1 MPKENKNTNRR
12 SRRQCPEVDNEA
24 ASSGERGSTKPAI
37 GSNRY
42 SPFVRESQ
50 KRDSRMEKQI
60 VTMPSI
66 EVLHSISGGII
77 ENGIKYIMFP
87 LHLLRFCIFG
97 TISGAIDS
105 EKSGEARPANSSN
118 EKDETRDNKRDE
130 KGTKVREEKS
140 AKVREERGTKGV
152 ETSRDKSRESR
163 RSSKSRENE
172 STSKERSKAEDKND
186 EESTDD
192 MVTAE
197 EDSDSSMEH
206 WSNATSTM
214 LTASMD
220 YDNIERSMSYAIATE
235 PMDISMEE
243 QTHEKSYSAIKTSR
257 DSAVENKSS
266 SSNSS
271 VDEEIARIFQKQC
284 TSSEDEIAS
293 DRCKPFVAHKRE
305 RAKQTNFLC
314 NEKSNYSRS
323 KKEQQDNDRERT
335 KKPSSDVA
343 QHKRRKVTRDED
355 RHERQNDRKTETKT
369 REEKHGS
376 RHDTPS
382 KHRSRSSRTPVK
394 NKESKRK
401 DTKYKETATQTDSAF
416 SDDDV
421 EMIPID
427 VKLADKLFCCKHAAR
442 KSLSNHLQGKEVEQ
456 ELNYIADNE
465 DSADG
470 FKRVTRKRISSCSTS
485 SSSTDL
491 GFDERVSA
499 TPDTLSDNAFR
510 ICSRA
515 PPGFPELPQNPP
527 LTSSNYDSK
536 QQFAVAVTSKDNYSS
551 VVQTA
556 ANVPRAPSPMRHLYY
571 NYPEFMDLPV
581 NVESSKILKNILRNN
596 YYR

>member
-1 MPKENKNTNRR
+1 
-12 SRRQCPEVDNEA
+12 
-24 ASSGERGSTKPAI
+24 
-37 GSNRY
+37 
-42 SPFVRESQ
+42 
-50 KRDSRMEKQI
+50 MEKQI
-60 VTMPSI
+60 VSVPSI
-66 EVLHSISGGII
+66 EALHSISGGII
-77 ENGIKYIMFP
+77 ESGIKYIMFP

-97 TISGAIDS
+97 MAAGSVDS
-105 EKSGEARPANSSN
+105 EKRGEARPAK
-118 EKDETRDNKRDE
+118 KDETRDKKRDE
-130 KGTKVREEKS
+130 KSTKEREEKS
-140 AKVREERGTKGV
+140 AKGKEEKSKKDV
-152 ETSRDKSRESR
+152 DTSKDKSRESR
-163 RSSKSRENE
+163 RSSKSKEDS
-172 STSKERSKAEDKND
+172 STSKESSKLEDKN
-186 EESTDD
+186 EESIDD

-206 WSNATSTM
+206 WSNATCT
-214 LTASMD
+214 LPTASMD
-220 YDNIERSMSYAIATE
+220 YDNIERSMSHAIATE

-243 QTHEKSYSAIKTSR
+243 QSHEKSYTATKTSR
-257 DSAVENKSS
+257 DVESKSS
-266 SSNSS
+266 RLHAEERGSNSS

-284 TSSEDEIAS
+284 TSSEDEVAS

-305 RAKQTNFLC
+305 RTRQTNFLC

-323 KKEQQDNDRERT
+323 KEQQDNDRERT

-343 QHKRRKVTRDED
+343 QHKRRKVTREED
-355 RHERQNDRKTETKT
+355 RHER

-382 KHRSRSSRTPVK
+382 KHKSRSSRTPVK
-394 NKESKRK
+394 SKESKQR

-442 KSLSNHLQGKEVEQ
+442 RSLSNHLQSKEVEQ

-470 FKRVTRKRISSCSTS
+470 FKRVARKRISSCSTS

-499 TPDTLSDNAFR
+499 TLETLSDNAFR

-527 LTSSNYDSK
+527 LTSS
-536 QQFAVAVTSKDNYSS
+536 QQFVAVVALKDNYSP

-581 NVESSKILKNILRNN
+581 NVESSRILKNILRNN